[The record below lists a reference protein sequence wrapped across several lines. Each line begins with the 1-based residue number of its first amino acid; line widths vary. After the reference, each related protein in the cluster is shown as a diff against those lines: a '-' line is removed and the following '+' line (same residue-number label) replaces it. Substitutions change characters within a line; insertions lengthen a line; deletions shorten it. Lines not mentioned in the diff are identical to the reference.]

1 MYEGIRTLRCGALCV
16 HPDYRGSEISHRLFD
31 LHKSTALKEGCR
43 QMFLEVIAGN
53 DRALRF
59 YEKKG
64 YEKMYD
70 IAYYSHSNPMEF
82 DEALPESVTVER
94 IAMASLR
101 EFGKNSNGVHVNW
114 QNDFDYRKLSRKP
127 TTLVVGMKVYLDIK
141 TNPVSISNE
150 HDTGFLII
158 LLYQLRTNY
167 MQSTPVISLNCSAV
181 ILPFSTAVLH
191 CSIVAI
197 PNGYANRSQSYISHH
212 LQH

>member
-1 MYEGIRTLRCGALCV
+1 MITYKNCTEVNDDAVFEAFQGGFSDYVFKFQHTKDVFVKNFFGIEGNKREYSFIALDGDKPVGLVLGGFKVYEGIRTLRCGALCV

-70 IAYYSHSNPMEF
+70 LAYYSHSNPMEF

-127 TTLVVGMKVYLDIK
+127 TTLVVGMKAY
-141 TNPVSISNE
+141 
-150 HDTGFLII
+150 
-158 LLYQLRTNY
+158 
-167 MQSTPVISLNCSAV
+167 
-181 ILPFSTAVLH
+181 
-191 CSIVAI
+191 
-197 PNGYANRSQSYISHH
+197 
-212 LQH
+212 